1 MTERQQ
7 RDQAIG
13 TRLRLLR
20 GDQTQQ
26 QVSDALGISVMV
38 LSQYE
43 RGVRRPSDETKIKI
57 ARYYRTKV
65 SDIFFMDE

>member
-20 GDQTQQ
+20 GDRTQQ
-26 QVSDALGISVMV
+26 LVADALDISVMV

-43 RGVRRPSDETKIKI
+43 RGVRRPSDETKIKM
-57 ARYYRTKV
+57 ARYYGVGV
-65 SDIFFMDE
+65 SDIFFPDA